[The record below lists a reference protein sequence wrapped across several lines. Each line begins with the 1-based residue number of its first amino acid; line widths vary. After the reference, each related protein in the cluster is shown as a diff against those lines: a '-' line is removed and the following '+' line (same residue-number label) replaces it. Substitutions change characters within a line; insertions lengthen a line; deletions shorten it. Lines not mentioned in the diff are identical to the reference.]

1 MEFKSMRKTTRI
13 LLSVICFLFLIL
25 WSTRATAY
33 LAQSS
38 RTLFE
43 KIELFSSIL
52 RAIQEYYVDETDPQ
66 SLIENAI
73 EGMVSNL
80 DPHTTY
86 FTRDEFLEWNQDFEG
101 YSGIGIYFDV
111 IQDKITVL
119 SVISG
124 GPSDKAGLKTG
135 DKIIAIDNQSAI
147 GIKRDDV
154 PLKLKGPRGTTVTVT
169 IERKGWKKTRSYK
182 IIRDEVHIES
192 VPYAFMLQ
200 PGTGYI
206 NIARFAATTEQEFI
220 DALKK
225 LDAQDMKRLI
235 IDLRQNGGGYLDGA
249 VQIADHFLEGGKKI
263 VYTKG
268 RTSDVSREY
277 FATSSTSHAMLPL
290 IVLIDRTSASASEIL
305 AGALQDWDRALIV
318 GETSFGKG
326 LVQGQFPM
334 RDGSALL
341 MTTARYYTPSGRMI
355 QRPYEAKSH
364 QEYYSE
370 VFNEDRRNELRA
382 DQSREHKY
390 TLILNRQVLSGGG
403 ITPDVQFSVQNDS
416 LTEVMR
422 RLIYAPERYF
432 FSYVDQYMKDN
443 LDARIDF
450 SEFLRSYMPNG
461 GNLHK
466 FYEYLKNNKF
476 EINNREFVENK
487 KDIQFFLKL
496 TMASSIWGEEAR
508 YKVQMTRDRQL
519 LEALTRLPESEALLK
534 RSSATGSL

>member
-1 MEFKSMRKTTRI
+1 MRKTHRI
-13 LLSVICFLFLIL
+13 LLSVICFCFLIL
-25 WSTRATAY
+25 WSTGATAY
-33 LAQSS
+33 LAQSG
-38 RTLFE
+38 RTLYE

-52 RAIQEYYVDETDPQ
+52 RAIQEFYVDETDPQ
-66 SLIENAI
+66 TLMENAI
-73 EGMVSNL
+73 DGMVSNL

-154 PLKLKGPRGTTVTVT
+154 PLKLKGPRGTNVTVT

-206 NIARFAATTEQEFI
+206 NIARFAATTEQEFT

-225 LDAQDMKRLI
+225 LDAQGMKKLI

-268 RTSDVSREY
+268 RTGDASREF
-277 FATSSTSHAMLPL
+277 FATSSTSHSMLPL

-403 ITPDVQFSVQNDS
+403 ITPDVLFSVQNDS
-416 LTEVMR
+416 LSEVIR